1 MKKLFFILSL
11 VLSTSLLYSQNCYS
25 VSKVENLT
33 ENPDLSSKKFVFGLK
48 QLTEELMGEKYTIC
62 EEGLPIH
69 VAITSIESPTVGINI
84 GPFMIKKKNTI
95 VKVVVVKDGIE
106 YLGEGSAKL
115 SVKASFAEL
124 RDENLPFEKSTFA
137 SAVKKAL
144 EVSISKM

>member
-1 MKKLFFILSL
+1 MKKLFFILS
-11 VLSTSLLYSQNCYS
+11 VLMSTSVLYSQNCYS

-48 QLTEELMGEKYTIC
+48 QLTEELMGEKYSIC
-62 EEGLPIH
+62 EDGLPVN

-95 VKVVVVKDGIE
+95 VKVIVVKDGVE
-106 YLGEGSAKL
+106 YSGEGSAKL

-124 RDENLPFEKSTFA
+124 KDENLPFEKSTFA
-137 SAVKKAL
+137 AAVKKAL
-144 EVSISKM
+144 EVTISKM

>member
-1 MKKLFFILSL
+1 MKKLFFIFGLM
-11 VLSTSLLYSQNCYS
+11 LSTSILYSQNCYS

-62 EEGLPIH
+62 EDGLPIH

-95 VKVVVVKDGIE
+95 VKVIVLKDGIE
-106 YLGEGSAKL
+106 YTGEGSAQL

>member
-1 MKKLFFILSL
+1 MKKLFFILS
-11 VLSTSLLYSQNCYS
+11 VLMSTSVLYSQNCYS
-25 VSKVENLT
+25 VSKLENLT
-33 ENPDLSSKKFVFGLK
+33 ENSDLSSKKFVFGLK
-48 QLTEELMGEKYTIC
+48 QLTEELMGEKYSIC
-62 EEGLPIH
+62 EDGLP
-69 VAITSIESPTVGINI
+69 VNVSITSIESPTVGINI

-95 VKVVVVKDGIE
+95 VKVIVVKDGVE
-106 YLGEGSAKL
+106 YSGEGSAKL

>member
-1 MKKLFFILSL
+1 MKNLILLLSL
-11 VLSTSLLYSQNCYS
+11 MTLPSFAQNCYS
-25 VSKVENLT
+25 VTKVENLT

-48 QLTEELMGEKYTIC
+48 QLTEEFMGEKFTIC
-62 EEGLPIH
+62 QEGLPVH
-69 VAITSIESPTVGINI
+69 VAVTSIEAPTVGINI

-95 VKVVVVKDGIE
+95 VKVIVQKDGVE
-106 YLGEGSAKL
+106 YEGEGSAKL

-144 EVSISKM
+144 EVSVSKM

>member
-1 MKKLFFILSL
+1 MKNLILLLSL
-11 VLSTSLLYSQNCYS
+11 MALPSFAQNCYS
-25 VSKVENLT
+25 VTKVENLT

-48 QLTEELMGEKYTIC
+48 QLTEELMGEKFTIC
-62 EEGLPIH
+62 QEGLPVH
-69 VAITSIESPTVGINI
+69 VAVTSIEAPTVGINI

-95 VKVVVVKDGIE
+95 VKVIVQKDGVE
-106 YLGEGSAKL
+106 YEGEGSAKL

-144 EVSISKM
+144 EVSVSKM

>member
-48 QLTEELMGEKYTIC
+48 QLTEELVGEKYTIC

>member
-1 MKKLFFILSL
+1 M
-11 VLSTSLLYSQNCYS
+11 STSVLYSQNCYS

-48 QLTEELMGEKYTIC
+48 QLTEELMGEKYSIC
-62 EEGLPIH
+62 EYGLPVN

-95 VKVVVVKDGIE
+95 VKVIVVKDGVE
-106 YLGEGSAKL
+106 YSGEGSAKL

-124 RDENLPFEKSTFA
+124 KDENLPFEKSTFA
-137 SAVKKAL
+137 SAVIKAL
-144 EVSISKM
+144 EVSISKL

>member
-1 MKKLFFILSL
+1 MLS
-11 VLSTSLLYSQNCYS
+11 SSLYSQNCYS

-48 QLTEELMGEKYTIC
+48 QLTEELVGEKYSIC
-62 EEGLPIH
+62 EDGLPLN
-69 VAITSIESPTVGINI
+69 VSITSIEAPTVGINI

-95 VKVVVVKDGIE
+95 VKVIVVKDGIE
-106 YLGEGSAKL
+106 YSGEGSAKL

-144 EVSISKM
+144 EASISKM

>member
-1 MKKLFFILSL
+1 MKRLFFIFGLM
-11 VLSTSLLYSQNCYS
+11 LSTSILYSQNCYS

-62 EEGLPIH
+62 EDGLPIH

-95 VKVVVVKDGIE
+95 VKVIVLKDGIE
-106 YLGEGSAKL
+106 YTGEGSAKL
-115 SVKASFAEL
+115 SVKSSFAEL

>member
-1 MKKLFFILSL
+1 MKKLFFILS
-11 VLSTSLLYSQNCYS
+11 VLMSTSVLYSQNCYS
-25 VSKVENLT
+25 VSKLENLT
-33 ENPDLSSKKFVFGLK
+33 ENSDLSSKKFVFGLK
-48 QLTEELMGEKYTIC
+48 QLTEELMGEKYSIC
-62 EEGLPIH
+62 EDGLPVN

-95 VKVVVVKDGIE
+95 VKVIVVKDGVE
-106 YLGEGSAKL
+106 YSGEGSARL

>member
-1 MKKLFFILSL
+1 MKKLFFILS
-11 VLSTSLLYSQNCYS
+11 VLMSTSVLYSQNCYS

-48 QLTEELMGEKYTIC
+48 QLTEELMGEKYSIC
-62 EEGLPIH
+62 EYGLPVN

-95 VKVVVVKDGIE
+95 VKVIVVKDGVE
-106 YLGEGSAKL
+106 YSGEGSAKL

-124 RDENLPFEKSTFA
+124 KDENLPFEKSTFA

>member
-1 MKKLFFILSL
+1 M
-11 VLSTSLLYSQNCYS
+11 STSVLYSQNCYS

-48 QLTEELMGEKYTIC
+48 QLTEELMGEKYSIC
-62 EEGLPIH
+62 EDGLPVN

-95 VKVVVVKDGIE
+95 VKVIVVKDGVE
-106 YLGEGSAKL
+106 YSGEGSAKL

-124 RDENLPFEKSTFA
+124 KDENLPFEKSTFA
-137 SAVKKAL
+137 AAVKKAL

>member
-1 MKKLFFILSL
+1 MKKLFFILS
-11 VLSTSLLYSQNCYS
+11 VLMSTSVLYSQNCYS

-48 QLTEELMGEKYTIC
+48 QLTEELMGEKYSIC
-62 EEGLPIH
+62 EDGLPVN

-95 VKVVVVKDGIE
+95 VKVIVVKDGVE
-106 YLGEGSAKL
+106 YSGEGSAKL

-124 RDENLPFEKSTFA
+124 KDENLPFEKSTFA
-137 SAVKKAL
+137 AAVKKAL

>member
-1 MKKLFFILSL
+1 MKNLILLLSL
-11 VLSTSLLYSQNCYS
+11 ITLPSFAQNCYS
-25 VSKVENLT
+25 VTKVENLT

-48 QLTEELMGEKYTIC
+48 QLTEELMGEKFTIC
-62 EEGLPIH
+62 QEGLPVH
-69 VAITSIESPTVGINI
+69 VAVTSIEAPTVGINI

-95 VKVVVVKDGIE
+95 VKVIVQKDGVE
-106 YLGEGSAKL
+106 YEGESSAKL

-144 EVSISKM
+144 EVSVSKM

>member
-1 MKKLFFILSL
+1 MKKLFFIFGLM
-11 VLSTSLLYSQNCYS
+11 LSTSILYSQNCYS

-33 ENPDLSSKKFVFGLK
+33 ENPDLSSKKFVCGLK

-62 EEGLPIH
+62 EDGLPIH

-95 VKVVVVKDGIE
+95 VKVIVLKDGIE
-106 YLGEGSAKL
+106 YTGEGSAKL

>member
-1 MKKLFFILSL
+1 MKKLFFILS
-11 VLSTSLLYSQNCYS
+11 VLMSTSVLYSQNCYS

-48 QLTEELMGEKYTIC
+48 QLTEELMGEKYSIC
-62 EEGLPIH
+62 EYGLPVN

-95 VKVVVVKDGIE
+95 VKVIVVKDGVE
-106 YLGEGSAKL
+106 YSGEGSAKL

-124 RDENLPFEKSTFA
+124 KDENLPFEKSTFA
-137 SAVKKAL
+137 AAVKKAL

>member
-1 MKKLFFILSL
+1 MKNLILLLSL
-11 VLSTSLLYSQNCYS
+11 MALPSFAQNCYS
-25 VSKVENLT
+25 VTKVENIT

-48 QLTEELMGEKYTIC
+48 QLTEELMGEKFTIC
-62 EEGLPIH
+62 QDGLPVH
-69 VAITSIESPTVGINI
+69 VAVTSIEAPTVGINI

-95 VKVVVVKDGIE
+95 VKVIVQKDGIE
-106 YLGEGSAKL
+106 YTGEGSAKL

-144 EVSISKM
+144 EVSVSKM

>member
-1 MKKLFFILSL
+1 MKKLFFIFGLM
-11 VLSTSLLYSQNCYS
+11 LSTSILYSQNCYS

-62 EEGLPIH
+62 EDGLPIH

-95 VKVVVVKDGIE
+95 VKVIVLKDGIE
-106 YLGEGSAKL
+106 YTGEGSAKL

-144 EVSISKM
+144 EGSISKM

>member
-1 MKKLFFILSL
+1 MKKLFFIFGLM
-11 VLSTSLLYSQNCYS
+11 LSTSILYSQNCYS

-62 EEGLPIH
+62 EDGLPIH

-95 VKVVVVKDGIE
+95 VKVIVLKDGIE
-106 YLGEGSAKL
+106 YIGEGSAKL

>member
-1 MKKLFFILSL
+1 MKKLFFIFGLM
-11 VLSTSLLYSQNCYS
+11 LSTSILYSQNCYS

-62 EEGLPIH
+62 EDGLPIH

-95 VKVVVVKDGIE
+95 VKVIVLKDGIE
-106 YLGEGSAKL
+106 YTGEGSAKL
-115 SVKASFAEL
+115 SVKSSFAEL

>member
-1 MKKLFFILSL
+1 MKKLFFILSML
-11 VLSTSLLYSQNCYS
+11 MSTSVLYSQNCYS

-48 QLTEELMGEKYTIC
+48 QLTEELMGEKYSIC
-62 EEGLPIH
+62 EDGLPVN

-95 VKVVVVKDGIE
+95 VKVIVVKDGVE
-106 YLGEGSAKL
+106 YSGEGSAKL

-124 RDENLPFEKSTFA
+124 KDENLPFEK
-137 SAVKKAL
+137 
-144 EVSISKM
+144 

>member
-1 MKKLFFILSL
+1 M
-11 VLSTSLLYSQNCYS
+11 LSTSILYSQNCYS

-48 QLTEELMGEKYTIC
+48 ELTEELMGEKYTIC
-62 EEGLPIH
+62 EDGLPIH

-95 VKVVVVKDGIE
+95 VKVIVLKDGIE
-106 YLGEGSAKL
+106 YIGEGSAKL

-144 EVSISKM
+144 EVSIFKM

>member
-1 MKKLFFILSL
+1 
-11 VLSTSLLYSQNCYS
+11 LSTSILYSQNCYS

-62 EEGLPIH
+62 EDGLPIH

-95 VKVVVVKDGIE
+95 VKVIVLKDGIE
-106 YLGEGSAKL
+106 YTGEGSAKL

>member
-1 MKKLFFILSL
+1 MKKLFFILS
-11 VLSTSLLYSQNCYS
+11 VLMSTSVLYSQNCYS
-25 VSKVENLT
+25 VSKLENLT
-33 ENPDLSSKKFVFGLK
+33 ENSDLSSKKFVFGLK
-48 QLTEELMGEKYTIC
+48 QLTEELMGEKYSIC
-62 EEGLPIH
+62 EDGLPVN

-95 VKVVVVKDGIE
+95 VKVIVVKDGVE
-106 YLGEGSAKL
+106 YSGEGSAKL

>member
-1 MKKLFFILSL
+1 MKKLFFILSML
-11 VLSTSLLYSQNCYS
+11 MSTSVLYSQNCYS

-62 EEGLPIH
+62 EDGLPVN

-95 VKVVVVKDGIE
+95 VKVIVVKDGVE
-106 YLGEGSAKL
+106 YSGEGSAKL

-144 EVSISKM
+144 ELSISNM

>member
-1 MKKLFFILSL
+1 MKKLFFIFGLM
-11 VLSTSLLYSQNCYS
+11 LSTSILYSQNCYS

-62 EEGLPIH
+62 EDGLPIH

-95 VKVVVVKDGIE
+95 VKVIVLKDGIE
-106 YLGEGSAKL
+106 YTGEGSAKL